1 MMSQQCSNCGAY
13 FAGDE
18 TICQRCGT
26 PRAANPYQQ
35 PPSQATPYQ
44 QNPYQ
49 ANPYQQNPYQ
59 ANSYQQAP
67 YQTQQNQGSWL
78 QRYYSPDRVVRRF
91 IIYRIIGFG
100 ISIIFLLACVAYC
113 LLAGGLA
120 ALTNH

>member
-1 MMSQQCSNCGAY
+1 MMSQQCSTCGAY

-18 TICQRCGT
+18 SVCQRCGT

-35 PPSQATPYQ
+35 PSS
-44 QNPYQ
+44 Q

-59 ANSYQQAP
+59 STPYQQNSYQQAP
-67 YQTQQNQGSWL
+67 YQQQQNQGSWL
-78 QRYYSPDRVVRRF
+78 QRYYSPDRIVRRW

-100 ISIIFLLACVAYC
+100 ISIIFLLACVAWC

-120 ALTNH
+120 ALSGH

>member
-18 TICQRCGT
+18 TICQRCGM
-26 PRAANPYQQ
+26 PRAASPYQQ
-35 PPSQATPYQ
+35 PPSQANPYQ
-44 QNPYQ
+44 QNSYQ

-59 ANSYQQAP
+59 P
-67 YQTQQNQGSWL
+67 QQNQGSWL
-78 QRYYSPDRVVRRF
+78 QRYYSPQRVVRRWVL
-91 IIYRIIGFG
+91 YRIIGLG
-100 ISIIFLLACVAYC
+100 ISIIFLLACVAWC